1 MSKFVRIITTGVVI
15 CIINQSVMADQF
27 SNTKT
32 IDPYF
37 GQYWDMDLAA
47 AGSNESQ
54 PGDRLGES
62 LSSGDFNGDGYPDLA
77 IGSPK
82 RNLFVN
88 DAGAVLILYGNQSGA
103 TNTSSVLQFS
113 NVVQEGEQFGT
124 SLISGDFNNDGYD
137 DLVVGA
143 PYKDFTNQ
151 ANVVFED
158 TGAVYVYYGS
168 SIGLSNT
175 GLFID
180 ADDNQQIGTDRQA
193 FAEFGFALA
202 SGDFNG
208 DDFDDLV
215 VSAPGQNFNQAS
227 NAGAIFI
234 YYGGQVSSPLMG
246 LDPLIRD
253 SISQSSPNVSGSS
266 ETGDLFGFSL
276 AAGDFN
282 NNGYDDLAI
291 GVPYETV
298 GNLTWAGLVQVFYGN
313 SLGLIDDDQIWEQS
327 DITGALTESID
338 VFGFSLAVGDIN
350 GDGND
355 DLLIGAPFEDLGNI
369 VDAGAAHYIPGSG
382 IGLTTTGSL
391 TFSQQTAGI
400 FGTAETND
408 RFGYSLGVAD
418 LNVDGFAEAI
428 VGVPFETNNGS
439 ESGFIHVLPGLST
452 GIDFAES
459 SYLEGEQ
466 AGDNFGFA
474 INQSENYFG
483 PSLVV
488 SASGKTSG
496 DGDIDAGSVSEI
508 FYLNPDIIFKD
519 GFEFNLGK

>member
-1 MSKFVRIITTGVVI
+1 
-15 CIINQSVMADQF
+15 
-27 SNTKT
+27 
-32 IDPYF
+32 
-37 GQYWDMDLAA
+37 
-47 AGSNESQ
+47 
-54 PGDRLGES
+54 
-62 LSSGDFNGDGYPDLA
+62 
-77 IGSPK
+77 
-82 RNLFVN
+82 
-88 DAGAVLILYGNQSGA
+88 
-103 TNTSSVLQFS
+103 
-113 NVVQEGEQFGT
+113 
-124 SLISGDFNNDGYD
+124 
-137 DLVVGA
+137 
-143 PYKDFTNQ
+143 
-151 ANVVFED
+151 
-158 TGAVYVYYGS
+158 
-168 SIGLSNT
+168 
-175 GLFID
+175 
-180 ADDNQQIGTDRQA
+180 
-193 FAEFGFALA
+193 
-202 SGDFNG
+202 
-208 DDFDDLV
+208 
-215 VSAPGQNFNQAS
+215 
-227 NAGAIFI
+227 
-234 YYGGQVSSPLMG
+234 
-246 LDPLIRD
+246 
-253 SISQSSPNVSGSS
+253 
-266 ETGDLFGFSL
+266 
-276 AAGDFN
+276 
-282 NNGYDDLAI
+282 
-291 GVPYETV
+291 
-298 GNLTWAGLVQVFYGN
+298 
-313 SLGLIDDDQIWEQS
+313 IDDDQIWEQS

-418 LNVDGFAEAI
+418 LNVDGLAEAI